1 MPATV
6 RQLLDKRTTK
16 KVFPHLQSVT
26 GTPACCA
33 KLNGG
38 QIAPVNTDTGIHF
51 SCRTGFKYPDA
62 LTHQFQGAPF
72 TWLSPATVFLATCRV
87 ATETTFAATRFT
99 AHALACGTI
108 RVSRLFRLRM
118 AFSSPLIISP
128 CPYVSCSFTPQP
140 DITTSAVIRSNTIH
154 AERLPANHQR
164 IIATQL

>member
-62 LTHQFQGAPF
+62 LTHQFQGAPLHLVISRNGIPGDLPGGNRDNF
-72 TWLSPATVFLATCRV
+72 CSNPVYCPCAGLRHHTGIKTVQIADGILKPPHNIPLPLRFLLLH
-87 ATETTFAATRFT
+87 AAT
-99 AHALACGTI
+99 GYNYI
-108 RVSRLFRLRM
+108 RR
-118 AFSSPLIISP
+118 
-128 CPYVSCSFTPQP
+128 
-140 DITTSAVIRSNTIH
+140 
-154 AERLPANHQR
+154 HQE
-164 IIATQL
+164 